1 MIGLVNREAAMVRRF
16 GTVLAMAC
24 FVPHS
29 ASLATGCGDYKN
41 KTVVSLQFAEAAA
54 SLPNIEPK
62 SEFETTAA
70 YNARVADAV
79 KKTPSTLSIERA
91 PNKDYLKYDA
101 DNRVMVVSTFAFSNE
116 AFYWS
121 SALAS
126 YKDPAGKEVGLS
138 GNIGAVVTQK
148 QQIVG
153 EYDATT
159 MMGAKFSV
167 SKIVSETTAIYDRRR
182 DCSSVAIWDCG
193 DLFPRNK
200 IPNPYEFH
208 DAAKTVE
215 YQGTIGRIPLSPDAA
230 KALKAD
236 AKLIFVVHPRP
247 PFLISG
253 THRPYKTSL
262 DNPRDITEKYDV
274 MIGSIECGLVADDAG
289 KVYGA
294 YSTK

>member
-1 MIGLVNREAAMVRRF
+1 MNWPLNTEVAMVRRF
-16 GTVLAMAC
+16 GAVLAMAC

-41 KTVVSLQFAEAAA
+41 KTVVSLQFADAAA
-54 SLPNIEPK
+54 SLPKIEPK

-79 KKTPSTLSIERA
+79 KKTPSTLLIERA
-91 PNKDYLKYDA
+91 PSMDLKYDA
-101 DNRVMVVSTFAFSNE
+101 DNRVLVVSTYSFSNE

-126 YKDPAGKEVGLS
+126 YRDPAGKEVGLS
-138 GNIGAVVTQK
+138 GNIGTVVTQT

-153 EYDATT
+153 EYEATT
-159 MMGAKFSV
+159 IMGAKFSV
-167 SKIVSETTAIYDRRR
+167 SKIFWETTAIYDRRR
-182 DCSSVAIWDCG
+182 DCSSIPPWDCG
-193 DLFPRNK
+193 NLFPKNK
-200 IPNPYEFH
+200 MPNPYEVH
-208 DAAKTVE
+208 DAEKMVE
-215 YQGTIGRIPLSPDAA
+215 YQNIIGRIPLSPDAA

-236 AKLIFVVHPRP
+236 VKLIFVVHPRP

-262 DNPRDITEKYDV
+262 DNPGISPR
-274 MIGSIECGLVADDAG
+274 
-289 KVYGA
+289 
-294 YSTK
+294 STT